1 MDAVAP
7 SVEDCIVEA
16 EKEPGGL
23 EVVPSQGDLGEG
35 EALGTAGGE
44 CVAIID
50 WVVTMRKQHNH
61 TIASS

>member
-1 MDAVAP
+1 M
-7 SVEDCIVEA
+7 EA